1 MPRFV
6 YKVRDEQNRILV
18 GNADAATVD
27 EVLDRLAEKDLV
39 PVSIDELNFDGTK
52 KDQSF
57 FEKLNEGL
65 LKIQNKVPYKAVV
78 FFTRQ
83 LATMVEAGVP
93 LAQALSQLSEGEKPV
108 FKKIILQVA
117 EDISMGSTFSDAISR
132 HPGAFN
138 NMYVSI
144 VRSGEVAGALD
155 EVLDQIATYMENVE
169 AMRQKV
175 KGAMR
180 YPTFIAG
187 FVILMVTGILWK
199 LVPTFESMYAS
210 FNAELPGPTLLL
222 IALSH
227 IIRDHFLVVAGAGI
241 LIVIAFMA
249 LMTVNAFK
257 AVVHKYVLYLPVFGG
272 ILKKNIWAT
281 FCRTMALLMHSG
293 TPILQATEISG
304 AVVGNKVYANSLEV
318 VYNKLKTGMLLSEAL
333 KETGVYP
340 ILVIQLVSTG
350 EESGKVDELLR
361 KAAEFYER
369 EIRVTVDSL
378 ASIIEP
384 LLIVI
389 LGGLVG
395 GILIALYMPIF
406 MIGKFIANV

>member
-6 YKVRDEQNRILV
+6 YKVRDNQNRILV
-18 GNADAATVD
+18 GNADANTVD
-27 EVLDRLAEKDLV
+27 ELLDRLAEKDLV
-39 PVSIDELNFDGTK
+39 PVSVDELNFDGSK
-52 KDQSF
+52 KGQSF
-57 FEKLNEGL
+57 VEKLNETL
-65 LKIQNKVPYKAVV
+65 LKIQTRVPYKSVV

-93 LAQALSQLSEGEKPV
+93 LAQALSQLCEAERPV
-108 FKKIILQVA
+108 FKKIIQQVA

-138 NMYVSI
+138 NMYCSI

-180 YPTFIAG
+180 YPIFIAG
-187 FVILMVTGILWK
+187 FVTLMMIGIMWK
-199 LVPTFESMYAS
+199 LVPTFEAMYGS
-210 FNAELPGPTLLL
+210 FNAELPAPTKVL
-222 IALSH
+222 IFLSH
-227 IIRDHFLVVAGAGI
+227 IVREQFLLVGGGII
-241 LIVIAFMA
+241 LIVVAFYM
-249 LMTVNAFK
+249 LMNLESFK
-257 AVVHKYVLYLPVFGG
+257 RFVHRYILKIPVFGM

-281 FCRTMALLMHSG
+281 FSRTMALLMHSG
-293 TPILQATEISG
+293 TPILQATEIAG
-304 AVVGNKVYANSLEV
+304 AVVGNKIYSTSLEM
-318 VYNKLKTGMLLSEAL
+318 VYDKLKTGQLLSQAL

-340 ILVIQLVSTG
+340 ILVTQLVATG
-350 EESGKVDELLR
+350 EESGKVDELLK

-378 ASIIEP
+378 AAIIEP
-384 LLIVI
+384 FMIII
-389 LGGLVG
+389 LGGMVG

-406 MIGKFIANV
+406 MIGKLLTSQ